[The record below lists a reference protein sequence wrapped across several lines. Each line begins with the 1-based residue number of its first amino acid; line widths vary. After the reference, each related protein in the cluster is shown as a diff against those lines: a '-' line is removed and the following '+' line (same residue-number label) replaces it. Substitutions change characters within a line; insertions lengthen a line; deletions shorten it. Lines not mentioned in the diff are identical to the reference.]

1 MKLCGLFVMVLA
13 VLALFISGGQTAPKV
28 NVNALKKGAK
38 AIGTGLKF
46 VGAAGTAHELWQQ
59 HRQG

>member
-1 MKLCGLFVMVLA
+1 MKLFGPFVMILA
-13 VLALFISGGQTAPKV
+13 VLALFISGGQAEPKI
-28 NVNALKKGAK
+28 NVNGIKKGAK
-38 AIGTGLKF
+38 AIGKGLSF